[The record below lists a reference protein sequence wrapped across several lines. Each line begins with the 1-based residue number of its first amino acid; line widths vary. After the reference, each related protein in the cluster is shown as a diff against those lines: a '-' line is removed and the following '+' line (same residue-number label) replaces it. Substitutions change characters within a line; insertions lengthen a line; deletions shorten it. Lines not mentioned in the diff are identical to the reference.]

1 MKKIFYYLLPLLL
14 LNQSGT
20 AQQDSLTLRITDEK
34 GQIIIGAVVL
44 QYPESYLLG
53 ASNEKGEVEIKGL
66 HIPARQQLVF
76 QCLGYEM
83 KALPFQEVKQHPNV
97 RLKEK
102 ITELPEAVVLAQPLP
117 RLLALT
123 HKQLYKKYPAKKEYV
138 RYYAPASYYK
148 SVECKGHCV
157 NLRHEYGLFI
167 TSGDNYRKNKW
178 DLEYLDCFIPATRA
192 LSYDLTSDR
201 RDTLKRL
208 YLYSDPYDRE
218 YNATSQKIF
227 NLMRSVYLYGPLF
240 SSPENFIFKL
250 TDIDSSNYTLSFS
263 SRPEGYPNK
272 NRALSKGTLQIDR
285 QSLKLKH
292 MELDYFDY
300 QLYKLFHNYFLNTP
314 FLTKTSLEFKY
325 DPEGHAY
332 ISECSCESI
341 WKYAPSVE
349 SHIGSIEKPS
359 RPFAARNQLIE
370 KEKWV
375 CEPYTPVPQP
385 LRTKET
391 FVQALWT
398 EIAPV
403 PYEPEYFRFHP
414 NILATPRSI
423 DELEQYMPLEQQY
436 RQNSNKWYVTTR
448 QQPITPANLMKV
460 QTARTILFNHF
471 FKP

>member
-34 GQIIIGAVVL
+34 GHIIIGAVVL

-167 TSGDNYRKNKW
+167 
-178 DLEYLDCFIPATRA
+178 
-192 LSYDLTSDR
+192 
-201 RDTLKRL
+201 
-208 YLYSDPYDRE
+208 
-218 YNATSQKIF
+218 
-227 NLMRSVYLYGPLF
+227 
-240 SSPENFIFKL
+240 
-250 TDIDSSNYTLSFS
+250 
-263 SRPEGYPNK
+263 
-272 NRALSKGTLQIDR
+272 
-285 QSLKLKH
+285 
-292 MELDYFDY
+292 
-300 QLYKLFHNYFLNTP
+300 
-314 FLTKTSLEFKY
+314 
-325 DPEGHAY
+325 
-332 ISECSCESI
+332 
-341 WKYAPSVE
+341 
-349 SHIGSIEKPS
+349 
-359 RPFAARNQLIE
+359 
-370 KEKWV
+370 
-375 CEPYTPVPQP
+375 
-385 LRTKET
+385 
-391 FVQALWT
+391 
-398 EIAPV
+398 
-403 PYEPEYFRFHP
+403 
-414 NILATPRSI
+414 
-423 DELEQYMPLEQQY
+423 
-436 RQNSNKWYVTTR
+436 
-448 QQPITPANLMKV
+448 
-460 QTARTILFNHF
+460 
-471 FKP
+471 